1 VPGALLLAAV
11 ERRSQVASRFFFVGL
26 AESVDCSCLFESW
39 AAVSSL
45 DLLLVLIIQNH
56 LLFIDIGLWFVIMTT
71 NKSNKD

>member
-1 VPGALLLAAV
+1 MCRMDFFRLGEQFLLL
-11 ERRSQVASRFFFVGL
+11 FLVGL